1 MRPGDRLTGVLPR
14 LNHQS
19 LNARARDVV
28 TKGRRFGFRAMNAL
42 WPTPGTLSVNDSEAR
57 NAMRLLHVSG
67 VMLLMIAIVT
77 SCGDDSE
84 DPTATSQPQSS
95 PVATHTSTPIATPTP
110 TVSSTPTPEP
120 AATATHTTV
129 PLPSPTPE
137 PTVTMTDEPTAT
149 PDPVAYNEI
158 IFDGL
163 MVDGDL
169 KLRYF
174 VIDADGSNLHTLTTG
189 PDEFEGAL
197 SLSPDGRRGAFI
209 RESGGVFIVDVET
222 GEEQRIIDGRATV
235 DWSPDGTR
243 LVLGWQEHSTG
254 PSCCGGDRRLEDPP
268 KIVVIAADGSHR
280 WVLSE
285 STFTETHGWVI
296 DEMPVWSPN
305 GAWIAFHRYYSGA
318 ISRSEQVEGA
328 VPKAALVIAAADGS
342 DLHEI
347 DTGNIEPGWTFSW
360 TPNSNQIV
368 FEGRVWGSENGSDNL
383 YVVDL
388 DGSGLTTLSQER
400 HIWRL
405 QFAPDGNSMAFLGL
419 MRDQY
424 DPVGLFSVN
433 LDGSELTRLTDPGI
447 RVSSFA
453 YSPDGSMMLIEIFDP
468 ESESSTMR
476 VVHLDS
482 SGVREFTSL
491 GNSSMPAV
499 WSPDSTRFAHVGNTG
514 LGMSQLTVVDVQTGT
529 VFPLAEVGVAEAGG
543 GRVWWTSRD

>member
-1 MRPGDRLTGVLPR
+1 
-14 LNHQS
+14 
-19 LNARARDVV
+19 
-28 TKGRRFGFRAMNAL
+28 
-42 WPTPGTLSVNDSEAR
+42 
-57 NAMRLLHVSG
+57 MRLLKVSG
-67 VMLLMIAIVT
+67 LIVLLLALTV
-77 SCGDDSE
+77 SCGGGGT
-84 DPTATSQPQSS
+84 DPTATSQPESS
-95 PVATHTSTPIATPTP
+95 PAPTHTNVPAVTPTFTVTPAP
-110 TVSSTPTPEP
+110 TATLTIEP
-120 AATATHTTV
+120 AATATHTAV

-137 PTVTMTDEPTAT
+137 PTVTMTAEPSAT

-163 MVDGDL
+163 IVDGAL

-197 SLSPDGRRGAFI
+197 SLSPDGRRAAFI
-209 RESGGVFIVDVET
+209 RESGGVFIVDIET
-222 GEEQRIIDGRATV
+222 GEEQWIIDGRATV
-235 DWSPDGTR
+235 DWSPDGNR

-254 PSCCGGDRRLEDPP
+254 PSCCGGGRQLEDPP
-268 KIVVIAADGSHR
+268 KIVMIAVDGSNR

-296 DEMPVWSPN
+296 DEMPVWSPD
-305 GAWIAFHRYYSGA
+305 GSWIAFHRFYSGS
-318 ISRSEQVEGA
+318 ISWSEQVEGA
-328 VPKAALVIAAADGS
+328 VPRSALVIAGTDGS

-383 YVVDL
+383 YVVGL
-388 DGSGLTTLSQER
+388 DGSGLTTLSQES

-405 QFAPDGNSMAFLGL
+405 QFAPDGNSIAFLGL
-419 MRDQY
+419 MYDQY

-453 YSPDGSMMLIEIFDP
+453 YSPDGTMMLISDVFNP
-468 ESESSTMR
+468 ESESSTMQ
-476 VVHLDS
+476 VVNLDG
-482 SGVREFTSL
+482 SGIREFSGL
-491 GNSSMPAV
+491 GLSSMFAV
-499 WSPDSTRFAHVGNTG
+499 WSPDSTRFVHVGTTG
-514 LGMSQLTVVDVQTGT
+514 QGTSHLTIVDVQTGALFT
-529 VFPLAEVGVAEAGG
+529 LAEVGVAEAGG
-543 GRVWWTSRD
+543 GRVWWPSPD